1 MVMPRRWQDILL
13 TLGGAMLAAFGVVG
27 AGEAA
32 NCGDTAGPFRSRIPC
47 ACFDTVVTHT
57 RLRATDPV
65 VTSICGGFEFEAAL
79 VIGADTVTLDCEGH
93 KIRGGEDEFDLGLR
107 GILAERDRVNV
118 RNCPIEFFID
128 GIVLVGD
135 GTRVVSSSTFGTF
148 GGITIVGA
156 RNTISDNRTSS
167 CQDRGVWAFGSRNNV
182 WNNEATDCFVGIV
195 VEGDKNAITRNSVH
209 ENFGPGLAVLG
220 AQNQLIRNT
229 ASRNGEVGQIGEDDG
244 ILVVGTGNR
253 LVSNASKDN
262 AGKGFCVVE
271 GNINGGVNLAQGN
284 GVEPQVDF
292 HCDEVSALSA
302 AGLR

>member
-1 MVMPRRWQDILL
+1 MRRGVSDDSRFLRVLISGRSGRNRGESARLDTPSHGRAPMVMPRRWQDILL

-32 NCGDTAGPFRSRIPC
+32 NCGDSAGPFRSRIPC

-65 VTSICGGFEFEAAL
+65 VTSICGGFEGEAAL

-156 RNTISDNRTSS
+156 RNTISGNRTSS
-167 CQDRGVWAFGSRNNV
+167 CQDRGVWAFGSHNNV
-182 WNNEATDCFVGIV
+182 WNNEATDCFVGIRS
-195 VEGDKNAITRNSVH
+195 EEHTSELQSLRH
-209 ENFGPGLAVLG
+209 
-220 AQNQLIRNT
+220 
-229 ASRNGEVGQIGEDDG
+229 
-244 ILVVGTGNR
+244 LVCR
-253 LVSNASKDN
+253 L
-262 AGKGFCVVE
+262 
-271 GNINGGVNLAQGN
+271 
-284 GVEPQVDF
+284 
-292 HCDEVSALSA
+292 
-302 AGLR
+302 